1 MGRNFEFNREETLNK
16 AMQVFWQK
24 GYKATS
30 MKDLVDEMGIQP
42 GSIYNSFGD
51 KHSLFL
57 EAVRHYGDVVTT
69 NALKSLESEGSPVQ
83 NLRNFFNDMVSLP
96 GDKKCRGCLIVN
108 SVVEL
113 SPHDK
118 ETATIVKS
126 IMKRIEKSFYNC
138 LSRAQELGEIDSSK
152 DIKALSRYFA
162 SSTHGLLVTG
172 KSNASKEE
180 MQDVVNVIFESLK

>member
-1 MGRNFEFNREETLNK
+1 MGRNYEFNREETLNK

-30 MKDLVDEMGIQP
+30 MKDLIDEMGIQP

-57 EAVRHYGDVVTT
+57 EAIKYYGDVVTSD
-69 NALKSLESEGSPVQ
+69 ALKSLEKEGSPLE
-83 NLRNFFNDMVSLP
+83 NLHKFFVEIISRP
-96 GDKKCRGCLIVN
+96 SEKKCRGCLIVN

-113 SPHDK
+113 APHDSG
-118 ETATIVKS
+118 TADIVNI
-126 IMKRIEKSFYNC
+126 IMKKIEGSFYNC
-138 LSRAQELGEIDSSK
+138 LQKAQAMGEIENNK
-152 DIKALSRYFA
+152 DIKALSRYLA

-172 KSNASKEE
+172 KSNASREE

>member
-1 MGRNFEFNREETLNK
+1 MGRNFEFSREETLNK

-30 MKDLVDEMGIQP
+30 MRDLVKEMGIQP
-42 GSIYNSFGD
+42 GSIYNTFGD

-57 EAVRHYGDVVTT
+57 EALQHYGEVVTT
-69 NALKSLESEGSPVQ
+69 NAIKILERDASPLE
-83 NLRNFFNDMVSLP
+83 NLQIFFNDIISRP
-96 GDKKCRGCLIVN
+96 FDKKCKGCLLVN

-113 SPHDK
+113 SPHDS
-118 ETATIVKS
+118 ETAEIVKK
-126 IMKRIEKSFYNC
+126 IMQKIETAFYNC
-138 LSRAQELGEIDSSK
+138 LKKAQECGEIPEEKNVS
-152 DIKALSRYFA
+152 ALSKYFA

-172 KSNASKEE
+172 KSNASQDE

>member
-69 NALKSLESEGSPVQ
+69 NALKSLEGEGSPLQ

-118 ETATIVKS
+118 ETAKIVKS

-138 LSRAQELGEIDSSK
+138 LSRAQDLGEIDSRK

-180 MQDVVNVIFESLK
+180 MQDIVNVIFESLK

>member
-30 MKDLVDEMGIQP
+30 MKDLIREMGIQP

-57 EAVRHYGDVVTT
+57 EAIKYYGDVVTS
-69 NALKSLESEGSPVQ
+69 NALKSLESDGSPIE
-83 NLRNFFNDMVSLP
+83 NLHNFFNDIVSLP
-96 GDKKCRGCLIVN
+96 QDKKCRGCLIVN

-113 SPHDK
+113 SPHDE
-118 ETATIVKS
+118 ETAEIVNS
-126 IMKRIEKSFYNC
+126 IMKKIEGSFYNC
-138 LSRAQELGEIDSSK
+138 LKKARDTDEIGNDK
-152 DIKALSRYFA
+152 DIKALSRCLA

-172 KSNASKEE
+172 KSNASREE
-180 MQDVVNVIFESLK
+180 MQDIVNVIFESLR

>member
-16 AMQVFWQK
+16 AMKVFWQK

-69 NALKSLESEGSPVQ
+69 NALKSLEGEGSPVQ
-83 NLRNFFNDMVSLP
+83 NLHNFFNDMVSLP

-118 ETATIVKS
+118 ETAKIVKS
-126 IMKRIEKSFYNC
+126 IMKRIQKSFYNC
-138 LSRAQELGEIDSSK
+138 LQRAQELGEIDSGK